1 MTPLQIVV
9 LIAFLLILG
18 GAAAYILFTGR
29 NRMKNDP
36 TRKEQFDER
45 QKSARG
51 FACFAALGSLAGC
64 ETVALLVWA
73 LFSLPEGVLAL
84 GTMFSIG
91 LGFLVFVCVAI
102 WKHAFLR
109 MSEKPGA
116 VIGGC
121 AALLALGGGMLI
133 LYAAS
138 GSYTASGVLQSVEGI
153 IAALVV
159 LAVQLVR
166 IRLDKR
172 EEQSEE
178 EA

>member
-1 MTPLQIVV
+1 MTPLQIIV
-9 LIAFLLILG
+9 LIVFLLILA
-18 GAAAYILFTGR
+18 GAAAYILLTGWK
-29 NRMKNDP
+29 RMKNDP

-51 FACFAALGSLAGC
+51 FAYRAALGTLAGC
-64 ETVALLVWA
+64 EAVTLLAWA

-84 GTMFSIG
+84 GTMLSID

-121 AALLALGGGMLI
+121 AALLAFDGGMLI

-138 GSYTASGVLQSVEGI
+138 GCYTASGVLQSVEGV
-153 IAALVV
+153 IAVLVV
-159 LAVQLVR
+159 LAVQLAR
-166 IRLDKR
+166 MRLDKR

>member
-1 MTPLQIVV
+1 MTPLQLIV

-18 GAAAYILFTGR
+18 GAAAYILLTGWK
-29 NRMKNDP
+29 RMKNAP

-51 FACFAALGSLAGC
+51 FAYRAALGILAGC
-64 ETVALLVWA
+64 EAVTLLAWA

-84 GTMFSIG
+84 GTMLSID

-109 MSEKPGA
+109 ISEKPGA

-121 AALLALGGGMLI
+121 IALLVFDGGMLI

-138 GSYTASGVLQSVEGI
+138 GCYTASDILRSVEWI
-153 IAALVV
+153 ITALVV

-166 IRLDKR
+166 THRDKR